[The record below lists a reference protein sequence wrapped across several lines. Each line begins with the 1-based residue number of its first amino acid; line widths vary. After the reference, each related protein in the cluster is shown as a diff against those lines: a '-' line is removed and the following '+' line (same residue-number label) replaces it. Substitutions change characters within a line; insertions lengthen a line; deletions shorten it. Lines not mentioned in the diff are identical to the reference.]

1 MTNLKAKAASAVS
14 MDILIVIDTE
24 YIKQNFG
31 VSKDKNHPVGISHDH
46 QYMLCTGSRGIN
58 GGQGTGDLSFKAI
71 VGDYVSFRGVSIYQ
85 NSDDAVIIYAISKF
99 PNTTI
104 DVFNQFNANSLTRSK
119 AVQPD
124 PRSAS
129 HDGLPA
135 LNVSQ
140 SFLSLDTRVAS
151 SGTENFMVT
160 FALYTLGDDGQTQNL
175 YGYYTWDPTITVS

>member
-1 MTNLKAKAASAVS
+1 MKASTAVS
-14 MDILIVIDTE
+14 IDILIVIDTE
-24 YIKQNFG
+24 YVKKNCAI
-31 VSKDKNHPVGISHDH
+31 SKDKNKPAGMDH
-46 QYMLCTGSRGIN
+46 NSQFMLCTGSRGIVSN
-58 GGQGTGDLSFKAI
+58 QGKADLGFQAK

>member
-85 NSDDAVIIYAISKF
+85 NSDDAVIIYAITKF
-99 PNTTI
+99 SGVE
-104 DVFNQFNANSLTRSK
+104 VFNQFNANSLTRTK

-124 PRSAS
+124 PKSISR
-129 HDGLPA
+129 DGLPA
-135 LNVSQ
+135 LNVPQ
-140 SFLSLDTRVAS
+140 NFLSLDSRVGA
-151 SGTENFMVT
+151 SGTEGFMVT
-160 FALYTLGDDGQTQNL
+160 FALYTLASDGQTQDL